1 MRASTSANHTPG
13 HFVLGQ
19 FAAVPPRARGFR
31 MPRMNA
37 SIFARPVLGGATAG
51 GLIVDDDAA
60 YAATLQRSL
69 ARRGIEARTA
79 ADVRQALDL
88 ALAQP
93 PGFALIDLKLG
104 AESGL
109 QLIRPLREL
118 RADMRIVLVTGYAS
132 VATAVD
138 AIKRGADDYLPK
150 PASVAAILA
159 ALGLEPHDGSALP
172 IAPDTMTPLRRL
184 EWEHIQQALND
195 TGGNISATAR
205 LLGMH
210 RRSLQRKLGKRPG
223 PERSSIGL

>member
-1 MRASTSANHTPG
+1 MNASTS
-13 HFVLGQ
+13 
-19 FAAVPPRARGFR
+19 PRA
-31 MPRMNA
+31 
-37 SIFARPVLGGATAG
+37 VLNGAPG
-51 GLIVDDDAA
+51 SGLIVDDDET

-69 ARRGIEARTA
+69 ARRGIEARTVGS
-79 ADVRQALDL
+79 VRQALDL
-88 ALAQP
+88 ALQQAP
-93 PGFALIDLKLG
+93 AFALVDLKLG
-104 AESGL
+104 VESGL

-150 PASVAAILA
+150 PASVSAILA
-159 ALGLEPHDGSALP
+159 AIGVDAPDAAP
-172 IAPDTMTPLRRL
+172 VPAQAPDTMMPLRRL

-223 PERSSIGL
+223 PERSVVGL

>member
-1 MRASTSANHTPG
+1 
-13 HFVLGQ
+13 
-19 FAAVPPRARGFR
+19 
-31 MPRMNA
+31 MNA
-37 SIFARPVLGGATAG
+37 SSSARPLLS
-51 GLIVDDDAA
+51 GLIVDDDMA

-69 ARRGIEARTA
+69 GRRGVETRTA
-79 ADVRQALDL
+79 ANIAETLELVLRQVPA
-88 ALAQP
+88 
-93 PGFALIDLKLG
+93 FALIDLKLG
-104 AESGL
+104 HESGL

-150 PASVAAILA
+150 PASISNILA
-159 ALGLEPHDGSALP
+159 VLGLESYDTPPVLP
-172 IAPDTMTPLRRL
+172 APETMMPLRRM
-184 EWEHIQQALND
+184 EWEHIQQALTD

-223 PERSSIGL
+223 PERGLIGF

>member
-1 MRASTSANHTPG
+1 MR
-13 HFVLGQ
+13 
-19 FAAVPPRARGFR
+19 
-31 MPRMNA
+31 RMNA
-37 SIFARPVLGGATAG
+37 TTFSRAAIHGPAVS

-79 ADVRQALDL
+79 AGVRQALDL
-88 ALAQP
+88 AMAQP
-93 PGFALIDLKLG
+93 PSFALIDLKLG
-104 AESGL
+104 SESGL

-118 RADMRIVLVTGYAS
+118 HAQMRIVLVTGYAS

-150 PASVAAILA
+150 PASVAAILS
-159 ALGLEPHDGSALP
+159 ALGLESADAP
-172 IAPDTMTPLRRL
+172 AVAEAPDTMTPLRRL

-223 PERSSIGL
+223 PERSLIGL

>member
-1 MRASTSANHTPG
+1 
-13 HFVLGQ
+13 
-19 FAAVPPRARGFR
+19 
-31 MPRMNA
+31 MNA
-37 SIFARPVLGGATAG
+37 LPSARSVPHGGTPQ

-69 ARRGIEARTA
+69 GRRGIQACTA
-79 ADVRQALDL
+79 ACVSEALDL
-88 ALAQP
+88 ALRQP
-93 PGFALIDLKLG
+93 PAFALVDLKIG

-109 QLIRPLREL
+109 RLIRPLREL

-150 PASVAAILA
+150 PASIGQILV
-159 ALGLEPHDGSALP
+159 ALGLEAADSAALAA
-172 IAPDTMTPLRRL
+172 APDTMTPLRRL

-223 PERSSIGL
+223 PERIAIGL

>member
-1 MRASTSANHTPG
+1 
-13 HFVLGQ
+13 
-19 FAAVPPRARGFR
+19 
-31 MPRMNA
+31 MNA
-37 SIFARPVLGGATAG
+37 TTYSRAVLNGHGTS

-60 YAATLQRSL
+60 YASTLQRSL
-69 ARRGIEARTA
+69 ARRGIESRTA
-79 ADVRQALDL
+79 ADLRQALDL
-88 ALAQP
+88 ALSQP
-93 PGFALIDLKLG
+93 PSFALIDLKLG

-150 PASVAAILA
+150 PASIAAILA
-159 ALGLEPHDGSALP
+159 ALGLESADAPSL
-172 IAPDTMTPLRRL
+172 AETPDTMTPLRRL